1 MNKRDLFKMLAG
13 AGFAVGT
20 TKALA
25 RESHAPDLTPVRADD
40 VPLVA
45 EVRSA
50 PRVGGYWA
58 EVKIHMDDTTL
69 EFNANLLEVTT
80 STDYEVVEFSTLGD
94 SSRRHHLPRSRLQE
108 VNMRMVPIGDVKQW

>member
-45 EVRSA
+45 EVR
-50 PRVGGYWA
+50 PRSRAGGYWA
-58 EVKIHMDDTTL
+58 EVKIHMDHTTL
-69 EFNANLLEVTT
+69 EFEAEVLEVSASTNYDMIDVT
-80 STDYEVVEFSTLGD
+80 SID
-94 SSRRHHLPRSRLQE
+94 SSTARFATGLRSSE
-108 VNMRMVPIGDVKQW
+108 VNMRMVPIGEIEMS